1 MWSFVFRVS
10 SVVKCLF
17 TSFAHYF
24 IGWFFYYWVR
34 RVLRI
39 CIYILG
45 ASPLRDVA
53 VQLLSHFQ
61 IFCNPMDCSWQ
72 GSFVHGILQARILE
86 WVAIFF
92 YRGSS
97 QPRDRTCASCLL
109 YWQAGSWPLAPGG
122 KPFLVKSIVI
132 VVIILKC
139 CLSQQESSFF
149 VSCIVIRPFT
159 TLSLVIHR

>member
-1 MWSFVFRVS
+1 MVLICISLITNCIGHVFMWSFVFRVS

-122 KPFLVKSIVI
+122 KPFLEIFHVKLYGKHCQISD
-132 VVIILKC
+132 KT
-139 CLSQQESSFF
+139 S
-149 VSCIVIRPFT
+149 
-159 TLSLVIHR
+159 